1 MIDLRIQYVLRI
13 HFFSEV
19 LIVAPFNRSYN
30 LPATLC
36 RNTTVRIEGGTSA
49 NTMNF
54 PACSPD
60 TLEEKITIVKK
71 IEQPSVTRKNIIIII
86 IINICNPNNLSA
98 IVTNLNNSKTIL
110 TLITVWI
117 RHWVNY

>member
-1 MIDLRIQYVLRI
+1 MFLRS
-13 HFFSEV
+13 HFFSED

-49 NTMNF
+49 TAIKF

-71 IEQPSVTRKNIIIII
+71 IEQPSVTKKNIIIITI
-86 IINICNPNNLSA
+86 VNICDPNNLSA